1 MEKLADA
8 VLSMEERQESTSKS
22 IELIH
27 ILVRAIFLGETS
39 FPGNLPFLFLVFF
52 VFK

>member
-8 VLSMEERQESTSKS
+8 VIAMEERQSQTSKS

-27 ILVRAIFLGETS
+27 ILVWFCI
-39 FPGNLPFLFLVFF
+39 
-52 VFK
+52 K